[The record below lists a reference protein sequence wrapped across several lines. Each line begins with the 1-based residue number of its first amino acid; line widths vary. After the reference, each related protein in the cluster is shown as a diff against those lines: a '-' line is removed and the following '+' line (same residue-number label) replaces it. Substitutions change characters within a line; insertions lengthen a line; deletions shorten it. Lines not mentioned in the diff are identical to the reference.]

1 MCSLEYFYWYSCLQF
16 GYSESS
22 GFYVNYRSQ
31 IFFGIGALKNFAI
44 FTEKHLCWSLFFK
57 KMQVRNFIK
66 NRLQH
71 KCLAVN
77 IAKFL
82 KIALYSVTP
91 LVLLKRIVIFNL
103 EFISPFLPFHIY
115 EGDSYILYENLAF
128 STRYI
133 SQISWFS
140 NVSPD
145 E

>member
-1 MCSLEYFYWYSCLQF
+1 MCSLEYFYWYSCLPF
-16 GYSESS
+16 SYSESS

-31 IFFGIGALKNFAI
+31 IFFEIGALKNFAI

-71 KCLAVN
+71 RCLAVN

-82 KIALYSVTP
+82 KIALYSIKP

-103 EFISPFLPFHIY
+103 EFISPLLPI
-115 EGDSYILYENLAF
+115 SYIWRWQLYSLWKF
-128 STRYI
+128 SFFDKIYFANKLI
-133 SQISWFS
+133 F
-140 NVSPD
+140 
-145 E
+145 

>member
-103 EFISPFLPFHIY
+103 EFISPLLPISHIWRWQ
-115 EGDSYILYENLAF
+115 LYSLWKF
-128 STRYI
+128 SFFDKIYFANKLI
-133 SQISWFS
+133 F
-140 NVSPD
+140 
-145 E
+145 